1 MPILLQKDDGSY
13 QEPRTSSRA
22 RLVVLSEVM
31 SPDEISSEL
40 KLAPDRWWL
49 RGEFVTYPTEKRW
62 RRSRPHPFNGWEF
75 GSRLPESAPP
85 EAHLLDLVT
94 RIGSSAP
101 LVARLVNNSAIK
113 SVQLRLVH
121 NSDNVNPGMSLD
133 DSLLKQ
139 VVALGTGVEFEVYAL
154 LDDANMPADWR
165 AAFDRWNEE
174 LARRQAQLPDKEAS
188 GDKRPGGPR
197 SDETLH

>member
-13 QEPRTSSRA
+13 QEPRTSSSA
-22 RLVVLSEVM
+22 RLVVLSEAM
-31 SPDEISSEL
+31 SPDEVTAEL
-40 KLAPDRWWL
+40 KLAPDRWWI
-49 RGEFVTYPTEKRW
+49 RGEFVSYPTGDRR
-62 RRSRPHPFNGWEF
+62 RRSRPNPFNGWEF
-75 GSRLPESAPP
+75 GSRLPESSPP

-101 LVARLVNNSAIK
+101 RVARLVTNAAIK

-121 NSDNVNPGMSLD
+121 QSDNINPGMSLD

-139 VVALGTGVEFEVYAL
+139 VVALGTGIELEVYAL
-154 LDDANMPADWR
+154 MDEANLPADWR

-174 LARRQAQLPDKEAS
+174 LARRQAQLPDSAPS
-188 GDKRPGGPR
+188 GGKRPGVPP